1 MSDIKCQVCGK
12 SRACP
17 CVALCAWHKACKLTK
32 ECACDAEIRRL
43 KRAKKHPTVTGIA
56 TPLERKLE
64 IRDIQ
69 LSDMK
74 RRMER
79 QHVATVTFSRAQE
92 ALVHEQ
98 SLQMAMNERKYREEI
113 SSYQKQIEALQHRFL
128 SNSEKEQFTAQID
141 AFEKKL
147 LALEKPEEKAGESRI
162 DRLAKPRKDLSAE
175 KAEKAKVKRVVR
187 KPIKKKKGRKAQVGM
202 V

>member
-1 MSDIKCQVCGK
+1 
-12 SRACP
+12 
-17 CVALCAWHKACKLTK
+17 
-32 ECACDAEIRRL
+32 
-43 KRAKKHPTVTGIA
+43 
-56 TPLERKLE
+56 
-64 IRDIQ
+64 
-69 LSDMK
+69 
-74 RRMER
+74 
-79 QHVATVTFSRAQE
+79 
-92 ALVHEQ
+92 
-98 SLQMAMNERKYREEI
+98 MAMNERKYREEI